1 MIISIGSG
9 IKIEASTELV
19 LKVRSVLKMIKDTN
33 KIELEYDKY
42 LIRFWMADHGNG
54 KKVLSI
60 QVEEVS

>member
-9 IKIEASTELV
+9 IKIEASPELV
-19 LKVRSVLKMIKDTN
+19 LKVRSVLKMIKDTK

-42 LIRFWMADHGNG
+42 LIRFWTTDHGNG

-60 QVEEVS
+60 QVEEVG